1 MYSYMHYRGGRFPC
15 LASGGTLGIM
25 FGYSRSE
32 ATVEH
37 ALSNDPWSTA
47 GTLRRP
53 RRDDDP
59 LDAIRGIIM
68 GTLLSLATF
77 WMPLAIALTHHAR

>member
-1 MYSYMHYRGGRFPC
+1 MHSYTHYRGGCFPWT
-15 LASGGTLGIM
+15 ARGGTLGII

-32 ATVEH
+32 ATVAH
-37 ALSNDPWSTA
+37 VLLNDPWSTA

-53 RRDDDP
+53 RRDDDA

-68 GTLLSLATF
+68 GTLLSLAAF
-77 WMPLAIALTHHAR
+77 WMPLAIALTHH